1 MIDTLSTPRIRPSDR
16 LALALFLAA
25 VLHGILI
32 LGLSFSEQLRR
43 QHNRQHPLDVVLVHT
58 QAAETPDKAE
68 HIAQFDQEASGSA
81 DRPDRPSNPTSSL
94 LPTLSEGRA
103 AVPQQQQPARFKM
116 VNAEQYLHSTRARE
130 QVASRDRTEQQ
141 QEAEEVRR
149 KREALLHDMEIARL
163 AAELEVAER
172 RYAERPKIHFI
183 DALSAKSAV
192 EAKYIDDWV
201 QRVEGIGN
209 LNYPAEARRDRI
221 SGKLILNVLLDN
233 DGSVLRVQV
242 AVSSGSKVLDD
253 AAVNI
258 VHMSSPFPPFPPEMR
273 KAYDQLMITRTW
285 SFNTDGI

>member
-1 MIDTLSTPRIRPSDR
+1 MIDTLPQPRIRPSDR
-16 LALALFLAA
+16 LALALFVAA

-58 QAAETPDKAE
+58 RSAQPPKQAD
-68 HIAQFDQEASGSA
+68 HIAQFDQEASGST

-94 LPTLSEGRA
+94 LPTPSEGRA
-103 AVPQQQQPARFKM
+103 AVPQPDRPSQFKM
-116 VNAEQYLHSTRARE
+116 VNAEQYLHARQAPR
-130 QVASRDRTEQQ
+130 QVATQDRTEKQK
-141 QEAEEVRR
+141 EADEARR
-149 KREALLHDMEIARL
+149 RREALLHDMEIARL

-172 RYAERPKIHFI
+172 HYAERPKIHFI

-258 VHMSSPFPPFPPEMR
+258 VHMSSPFPPFPPAMR

-285 SFNTDGI
+285 SFNTDGL